1 MLGKRAWKGIGLM
14 LVMILS
20 IQLLA
25 GCTRTDKPKQE
36 ADDLKPSNEQLQRVE
51 LLNQTA
57 DEMYKKVMQ
66 GDITG
71 GRDVLQQVSDL
82 VTTIR
87 YEGLTT
93 LEGLNALT
101 DTITQGK
108 RVFNA
113 VGFKPDE
120 GQVAAAQ
127 IRLATDALS
136 HPEQPMWLQYYKLLQ
151 EDLNGIEQAAKSEKL
166 PDFQKSV
173 AVFERHISILHP
185 SLLISRDPTDV
196 EKLDSLVTFVSGQA
210 RSEKS
215 PYQPVTNLLPT
226 IHQLID
232 KLFLKKDATAFL
244 PVVDDKNPIL
254 WTFAIGSV
262 ILAALGFAGWRL
274 AKKDNGMVLVRK
286 KDER

>member
-1 MLGKRAWKGIGLM
+1 MLFKRAWKGIGLM
-14 LVMILS
+14 LVMFLC

-25 GCTRTDKPKQE
+25 GCAKADKPKQE
-36 ADDLKPSNEQLQRVE
+36 ASDPKPSAEQLERVD

-57 DEMYKKVMQ
+57 DDMYKKVMQ

-71 GRDVLQQVSDL
+71 GRAVLQQLSDL

-101 DTITQGK
+101 ESVTQGK
-108 RVFNA
+108 RLFNA
-113 VGFKPDE
+113 VRYSPDE

-127 IRLATDALS
+127 IRLAADALS

-151 EDLNGIEQAAKSEKL
+151 DDLNGIEQAAKNEKL
-166 PDFQKSV
+166 PDIQKSV
-173 AVFERHISILHP
+173 GVFERHITIIHP

-196 EKLDSLVTFVSGQA
+196 EKLDSLVTFVTGQA
-210 RSEKS
+210 KSEKA
-215 PYQPVTNLLPT
+215 PYQPIANLLPSL
-226 IHQLID
+226 HQIID
-232 KLFLKKDATAFL
+232 KLFLKKDTTAFL

-262 ILAALGFAGWRL
+262 ILVALGFAGWRL

-286 KDER
+286 KDEL